1 MWDLLFVCDGFVAA
15 VADPDFKLKA
25 HEWDGR
31 ALGAA
36 LAAHGLPTF
45 PAVVLGGTG
54 KQAATPLAAV
64 LAHSHTHCSRA
75 RTPGQSVPELSMVAE
90 SYNPSTRRL
99 MPSNRVFKVRL
110 GLICVLGRMA

>member
-36 LAAHGLPTF
+36 LAAHGLPAF
-45 PAVVLGGTG
+45 PAVVLGGQG
-54 KQAATPLAAV
+54 NRLPRLWLQFW
-64 LAHSHTHCSRA
+64 HTH
-75 RTPGQSVPELSMVAE
+75 TPTA
-90 SYNPSTRRL
+90 
-99 MPSNRVFKVRL
+99 
-110 GLICVLGRMA
+110 LGRGHQARVSQSCPW